1 LLPVL
6 IVFRSAR
13 TALSTFSPTF
23 AAFTPAIALAAGRAF
38 RSGGGG
44 FSRAIGLDGVLSG
57 SVQGGWCVVALWAGR
72 PITAGAAAFA
82 AFIAALAWAGFTGWA
97 LGTGGPVAALFA
109 LAAFPTTF
117 TSFSTTLVAFTA
129 SSAAAT
135 IAVSTF
141 AGWLSLIGGAAGCG
155 GGLGG
160 CGSSRC
166 AAAKQAFDPTKKAF
180 FCGGLRG
187 RHRGRLDRC
196 AGWWGHRL
204 GRCHRGWCI
213 GQNAFD
219 DGCLFVG
226 RLL

>member
-44 FSRAIGLDGVLSG
+44 FSRAIGLDGGLSG
-57 SVQGGWCVVALWAGR
+57 SVQGGGRVVALWAGR

-117 TSFSTTLVAFTA
+117 SAFSTTLVAFTA

-135 IAVSTF
+135 IALATF
-141 AGWLSLIGGAAGCG
+141 AERLFFIGGIARCG
-155 GGLGG
+155 SGLGG
-160 CGSSRC
+160 CGGSRC

-180 FCGGLRG
+180 FCGCLRG
-187 RHRGRLDRC
+187 GYRGRLDRC
-196 AGWWGHRL
+196 GGWRGHGF
-204 GRCHRGWCI
+204 GRCHRGWRI

-219 DGCLFVG
+219 DGCLLVG